1 MSKFN
6 LSIVKNLCALFIIML
21 FNFGYSQE
29 KTRLSG
35 FISSEKK
42 GISDARIFLIG
53 TKYTA
58 QTDSLGKYSIE
69 NITEGNY
76 KIQIAASGFQTLKK
90 NLTIQFNENHIL
102 NFELISVEN
111 QLDEVVVSGTL
122 KPVKRLEN
130 PVPVEIISAAFL
142 KQNPTSN
149 ILDAVQNVNGLRPQN
164 NCNVCNTG
172 DIRINGLDGPYT
184 MVTIDGMPIVS
195 ALGTVYGLSGIPNAM
210 IDKIEVVKGAAS
222 TLYGSEAVGGL
233 INIITKKPFAV
244 PLFTADVF
252 TTSWLET
259 NVDLGYK
266 TNIGSNAK
274 ALFGI
279 NYFTY
284 NNPIDNNNDNFTDVA
299 LQNRASFFS
308 KLNINRASRK
318 EFSLVSRYLYEDRWG
333 GEMQWNKSYRGG
345 DQVYGESIYT
355 SRYEFLGKYE
365 LPIAEKMFFQF
376 SVIGH
381 DQNSVYG
388 NATFLANQKIAFGQF
403 IWDKNWSNHSVLFGT
418 ALRYQFYNDN
428 TPATATANHSK
439 IYSAFVQDEITHN
452 EKTSMLLGLRY
463 DYNDN
468 HGSIFT
474 PRFAFKFKPTPTDIL
489 RFNFGT
495 GFRIVNLFTEDHQAL
510 SGAREVVIQSNLKP
524 ETSYNLNLNYLKKFK
539 LNNMGVVNLELA
551 SWYTYFTNRIFANYD
566 INPNQIIYDNLNGN
580 STIFGIS
587 ANADWVSPFGLKAN
601 LGTSYYDAM
610 TTQDGVSL
618 RPLFTERYSL
628 NWGFSYDISNWFVSL
643 DYTGNI
649 TGPMRLPLL
658 SDLDPRR
665 ETSKPYSI
673 QNIQMTFKKIHN
685 LELYTGIKNLLNWTP
700 NRGNPFL
707 IARANDPFDSN
718 VQVDNSGAVVPT
730 TDNPFALTFDPTY
743 AYGPNQGRRLFLGL
757 RYHFD

>member
-1 MSKFN
+1 MKN
-6 LSIVKNLCALFIIML
+6 TIVISMLLLFFI
-21 FNFGYSQE
+21 GYSQN
-29 KTRLSG
+29 KKSLSG
-35 FISSEKK
+35 MVTSNNQPITGATVSLLKTTFV
-42 GISDARIFLIG
+42 
-53 TKYTA
+53 T
-58 QTDSLGKYSIE
+58 QTDSLGQYFFSAIP
-69 NITEGNY
+69 NGNY
-76 KIQIAASGFQTLKK
+76 TIQVMAKGFQTK
-90 NLTIQFNENHIL
+90 NKNVNIKDEQEIIL
-102 NFELISVEN
+102 QFELESTEN

-149 ILDAVQNVNGLRPQN
+149 VLDALQNVNGLRPQN

-244 PLFTADVF
+244 PLFTADIF

-266 TNIGSNAK
+266 ANIGSKAT

-284 NNPIDNNNDNFTDVA
+284 NNPIDNNKDNFTDVS

-308 KLNINRASRK
+308 KININRASKK

-333 GEMQWNKSYRGG
+333 GEMQWNKSFRGG

-365 LPIAEKMFFQF
+365 LPVAEKMYFQF

-388 NATFLANQKIAFGQF
+388 NSSFLANQKIAFGQF
-403 IWDKNWSNHSVLFGT
+403 IWDKNWNNHSVLFGS

-439 IYSAFVQDEITHN
+439 IYSAFAQDEITHN
-452 EKTSMLLGLRY
+452 EKTSTLLGLRY

-539 LNNMGVVNLELA
+539 LTNAGVVNLELA

-580 STIFGIS
+580 STIFGLS

-601 LGTSYYDAM
+601 IGTSYFDAM

-618 RPLFTERYSL
+618 RPLFTERYSIS
-628 NWGFSYDISNWFVSL
+628 WGFSYDITNWFLSL
-643 DYTGNI
+643 DFTGNL

-658 SDLDPRR
+658 SELDPRR
-665 ETSKPYSI
+665 EISRPYSI

-707 IARANDPFDSN
+707 IARANDPFDKN
-718 VQVDNSGAVVPT
+718 VQVDNSDSVIPT
-730 TDNPFALTFDPTY
+730 ADNPFALTFDPTY
-743 AYGPNQGRRLFLGL
+743 AYGPNQGRRFFIGL

>member
-1 MSKFN
+1 M
-6 LSIVKNLCALFIIML
+6 IAKNTITVCLLLLFFI
-21 FNFGYSQE
+21 GYSQNKKSVSGKITSNNQPIPGATVALL
-29 KTRLSG
+29 KTT
-35 FISSEKK
+35 FVTE
-42 GISDARIFLIG
+42 
-53 TKYTA
+53 
-58 QTDSLGKYSIE
+58 TDSLGQYFFSEIP
-69 NITEGNY
+69 NGNY
-76 KIQIAASGFQTLKK
+76 TIQVMANGFQTK
-90 NLTIQFNENHIL
+90 NKNVNIKDEQEIIL
-102 NFELISVEN
+102 NFALESTEN
-111 QLDEVVVSGTL
+111 QLEEVVVSGTL

-149 ILDAVQNVNGLRPQN
+149 VLDALQNVNGLRPQN

-266 TNIGSNAK
+266 TNIGSKAT
-274 ALFGI
+274 ALFGV

-284 NNPIDNNNDNFTDVA
+284 NNPVDNNKDNFTDIS
-299 LQNRASFFS
+299 LQHRASFFS
-308 KLNINRASRK
+308 KININRASKK

-333 GEMQWNKSYRGG
+333 GEMQWNKSFRGG

-365 LPIAEKMFFQF
+365 LPVAEKIFFQF

-388 NATFLANQKIAFGQF
+388 NSTFLANQKIAFGQF
-403 IWDKNWSNHSVLFGT
+403 IWDKNWNNHSVLFGT

-439 IYSAFVQDEITHN
+439 IYSAFAQDEITHN
-452 EKTSMLLGLRY
+452 EKTSTLIGLRY
-463 DYNDN
+463 DYNDK

-539 LNNMGVVNLELA
+539 LTNAGVINLELA

-580 STIFGIS
+580 STIFGLS

-610 TTQDGVSL
+610 TTQDGLSL
-618 RPLFTERYSL
+618 RPLFTEKYSVS
-628 NWGFSYDISNWFVSL
+628 WGFSYDISNWFLSL
-643 DYTGNI
+643 DFKGNL

-658 SDLDPRR
+658 SELDPRR
-665 ETSKPYSI
+665 EISRPYSI

-707 IARANDPFDSN
+707 IARANDPFDKN
-718 VQVDNSGAVVPT
+718 VQVDNSGAVIPT
-730 TDNPFALTFDPTY
+730 ADNPFALTFDPTY
-743 AYGPNQGRRLFLGL
+743 AYGPNQGRRFFIGL

>member
-1 MSKFN
+1 VISM
-6 LSIVKNLCALFIIML
+6 LLLFFI
-21 FNFGYSQE
+21 GYSQN
-29 KTRLSG
+29 KKSLSG
-35 FISSEKK
+35 MVTSNNQPITGATVSLLKTTFV
-42 GISDARIFLIG
+42 
-53 TKYTA
+53 T
-58 QTDSLGKYSIE
+58 QTDSLGQYFFSAIP
-69 NITEGNY
+69 NGNY
-76 KIQIAASGFQTLKK
+76 TIQVMAKGFQTK
-90 NLTIQFNENHIL
+90 NKNVNIKDEQEIIL
-102 NFELISVEN
+102 QFELESTEN

-149 ILDAVQNVNGLRPQN
+149 VLDALQNVNGLRPQN

-244 PLFTADVF
+244 PLFTADIF

-266 TNIGSNAK
+266 ANIGSKAT

-284 NNPIDNNNDNFTDVA
+284 NNPIDNNKDNFTDVS

-308 KLNINRASRK
+308 KININRASKK

-333 GEMQWNKSYRGG
+333 GEMQWNKSFRGG

-365 LPIAEKMFFQF
+365 LPVAEKMYFQF

-388 NATFLANQKIAFGQF
+388 NSSFLANQKIAFGQF
-403 IWDKNWSNHSVLFGT
+403 IWDKNWNNHSVLFGS

-439 IYSAFVQDEITHN
+439 IYSAFAQDEITHN
-452 EKTSMLLGLRY
+452 EKTSTLLGLRY

-539 LNNMGVVNLELA
+539 LTNAGVVNLELA

-580 STIFGIS
+580 STIFGLS

-601 LGTSYYDAM
+601 IGTSYFDAM

-618 RPLFTERYSL
+618 RPLFTERYSIS
-628 NWGFSYDISNWFVSL
+628 WGFSYDITNWFLSL
-643 DYTGNI
+643 DFTGNL

-658 SDLDPRR
+658 SELDPRR
-665 ETSKPYSI
+665 EISRPYSI

-707 IARANDPFDSN
+707 IARANDPFDKN
-718 VQVDNSGAVVPT
+718 VQVDNSDSVIPT
-730 TDNPFALTFDPTY
+730 ADNPFALTFDPTY
-743 AYGPNQGRRLFLGL
+743 AYGPNQGRRFFIGL

>member
-1 MSKFN
+1 MKN
-6 LSIVKNLCALFIIML
+6 TIVISMLLLFFI
-21 FNFGYSQE
+21 GYSQNKKSVSGKITSNNQPIPGATVSLL
-29 KTRLSG
+29 KTT
-35 FISSEKK
+35 FV
-42 GISDARIFLIG
+42 
-53 TKYTA
+53 T
-58 QTDSLGKYSIE
+58 QTDSLGQYFFSEIP
-69 NITEGNY
+69 NGNY
-76 KIQIAASGFQTLKK
+76 TIQVIANGFQTK
-90 NLTIQFNENHIL
+90 NKNVNIKDEQEIIL
-102 NFELISVEN
+102 NFALENTEN

-130 PVPVEIISAAFL
+130 PVPVEIISAPFL

-149 ILDAVQNVNGLRPQN
+149 VLDALQNVNGLRPQN

-266 TNIGSNAK
+266 TNIGSKAT
-274 ALFGI
+274 ALFGV

-284 NNPIDNNNDNFTDVA
+284 NNPIDNNNDNFTDVS
-299 LQNRASFFS
+299 LQNRGSFFS
-308 KLNINRASRK
+308 KININRASKK

-333 GEMQWNKSYRGG
+333 GEMQWNKSFRGG

-365 LPIAEKMFFQF
+365 LPVAEKMFFQF

-439 IYSAFVQDEITHN
+439 IYSAFAQDEITHN
-452 EKTSMLLGLRY
+452 EKTSTLIGLRY

-539 LNNMGVVNLELA
+539 LTNAGVLNLELA

-580 STIFGIS
+580 STIFGLS

-601 LGTSYYDAM
+601 IGTSYFDAM
-610 TTQDGVSL
+610 TTQDGISL

-628 NWGFSYDISNWFVSL
+628 NWGLSYDISNWFLSF
-643 DYTGNI
+643 DFTGNL

-658 SDLDPRR
+658 SELDPRR
-665 ETSKPYSI
+665 EISKPYSI

-685 LELYTGIKNLLNWTP
+685 LELYTGVKNLLNWTP

-718 VQVDNSGAVVPT
+718 VQVDNSGAVIPT
-730 TDNPFALTFDPTY
+730 ADNPFALTFDPTY
-743 AYGPNQGRRLFLGL
+743 AYGPNQGRRFFIGL